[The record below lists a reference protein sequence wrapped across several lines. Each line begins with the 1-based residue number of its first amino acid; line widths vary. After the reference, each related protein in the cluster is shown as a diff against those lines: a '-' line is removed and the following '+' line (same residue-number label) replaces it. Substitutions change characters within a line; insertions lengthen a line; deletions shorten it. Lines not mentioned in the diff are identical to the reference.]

1 MKDEVVKTSFLKE
14 WFEEVITIDLEFR
27 LFLIIFQLNYFEYNY
42 YFSNILI

>member
-27 LFLIIFQLNYFEYNY
+27 LFLIIFQLNYFEY
-42 YFSNILI
+42 FFPIF